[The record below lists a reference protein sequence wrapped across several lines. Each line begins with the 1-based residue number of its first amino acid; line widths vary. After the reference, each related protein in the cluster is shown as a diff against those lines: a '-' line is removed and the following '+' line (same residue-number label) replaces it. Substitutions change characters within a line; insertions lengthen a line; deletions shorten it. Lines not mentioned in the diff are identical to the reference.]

1 VSEAVQL
8 AAIAALSSISLA
20 LIAVLARRGSIL
32 LPGEQRS
39 IDSVS
44 PNGGIGMLYIH
55 WNDTWH
61 SVTEFRR
68 WRIDQTAKTLIGVLA
83 CDQDE
88 SSALQLPLSS
98 QKAVAILTWLATVSV
113 ELGRKTDPNIVGG

>member
-1 VSEAVQL
+1 
-8 AAIAALSSISLA
+8 
-20 LIAVLARRGSIL
+20 
-32 LPGEQRS
+32 
-39 IDSVS
+39 
-44 PNGGIGMLYIH
+44 MLYIH